1 MKKLNR
7 EIVERI
13 NADIEE
19 YIEDTRLPSY
29 LESKDKREGF
39 IYLDLRNVPI
49 YNEYSGEALLEEGI
63 YHFIDETYKMTKRRA
78 LLNLEIVYPEEMPLE
93 ERIKIKSLIKVHY
106 AVAYKQAKQEIK
118 KTKITAW
125 ILLFIGALLFLLYG
139 LLEWYKVN
147 FVFQGIIEIFSWV
160 FIWESCN
167 LFVFTNTENKMHMI
181 KSLRLFDA
189 VKNSKESL

>member
-1 MKKLNR
+1 MRKLNR

-19 YIEDTRLPSY
+19 YIEDTMLPSY

-39 IYLDLRNVPI
+39 IYLDLRNVNI
-49 YNEYSGEALLEEGI
+49 YNEYSGETLLEEGI
-63 YHFIDETYKMTKRRA
+63 YHFIDETYKMTKKRI
-78 LLNLEIVYPEEMPLE
+78 LLNLEIVYPQDMSLE
-93 ERIKIKSLIKVHY
+93 ERIKIKNLIKVHY
-106 AVAYKQAKQEIK
+106 AVAYKQAKQEIR
-118 KTKITAW
+118 KTKIVAW

-139 LLEWYKVN
+139 LLDWYNVN
-147 FVFQGIIEIFSWV
+147 FVFEGIIEIFSWV

-167 LFVFTNTENKMHMI
+167 LFVFTNTENKMDMI

-189 VKNSKESL
+189 VKNSKEIH